1 MGDFPW
7 QKDPDRERRT
17 WRRSGMP
24 WQRDAE
30 DDALG
35 EPEPPVAPAPAPES
49 QDPEPHEAAPQ
60 PDPPRE
66 PAQEVPEAPQTPPA
80 YPPEAAS
87 PEHAVPAPAAPPQ
100 REKKKSRKKRA
111 ARSMTP
117 ASPAPRG
124 ASAAKRSPA
133 KKSST
138 GTKVGMGVALVL
150 VGGSVITGIVNSL
163 GDDDAPTYERT
174 AEEEGDLRQQLTD
187 TVSGYFDA
195 IMEADAARALT
206 YVDPSDLE
214 DADGSLLTDDVLA
227 AAQDRAPIDEITV
240 ASVDF
245 DPDYRFHATADV
257 TYLLRGED
265 TTTTVDLWNHA
276 SSDDGWSVR
285 LDSRSMMFP
294 STMFEGLRPTVY
306 GEPVEVD
313 AQVLAFPGEYEVAF
327 PDSPHLS
334 LVTMPGIGAGTSS
347 EDGSDVAVVTFPL
360 GDDAYIDL
368 GVSASGQ
375 SAFTEAV
382 MASID
387 ACVSSTNGDSECA
400 RAGGSAAD
408 DGAVDGTVARHLDE
422 EFSDLDFEPRPVMGD
437 QDRLREITTVGA
449 EYEATCDGGV
459 ECSGME
465 FFGYPNVDF
474 GTGSA
479 RVTWESVD

>member
-1 MGDFPW
+1 M
-7 QKDPDRERRT
+7 
-17 WRRSGMP
+17 
-24 WQRDAE
+24 
-30 DDALG
+30 
-35 EPEPPVAPAPAPES
+35 
-49 QDPEPHEAAPQ
+49 
-60 PDPPRE
+60 
-66 PAQEVPEAPQTPPA
+66 
-80 YPPEAAS
+80 
-87 PEHAVPAPAAPPQ
+87 
-100 REKKKSRKKRA
+100 
-111 ARSMTP
+111 
-117 ASPAPRG
+117 
-124 ASAAKRSPA
+124 
-133 KKSST
+133 
-138 GTKVGMGVALVL
+138 
-150 VGGSVITGIVNSL
+150 
-163 GDDDAPTYERT
+163 
-174 AEEEGDLRQQLTD
+174 
-187 TVSGYFDA
+187 
-195 IMEADAARALT
+195 
-206 YVDPSDLE
+206 
-214 DADGSLLTDDVLA
+214 LA

-265 TTTTVDLWNHA
+265 TTTAVDLWNHA

-479 RVTWESVD
+479 RVTWESID